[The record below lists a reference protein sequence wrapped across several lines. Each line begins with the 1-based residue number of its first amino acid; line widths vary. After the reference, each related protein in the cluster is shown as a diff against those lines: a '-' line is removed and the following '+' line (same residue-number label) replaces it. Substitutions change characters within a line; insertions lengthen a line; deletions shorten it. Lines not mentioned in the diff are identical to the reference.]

1 MGYFIDG
8 LAVFYLVVMGMIGF
22 KRGLI
27 EELGRLL
34 GLVFAAFFSFKY
46 YVALASIIH
55 KQVAIDPWVE
65 IVLASFGIFALVLF
79 IARIITKF
87 LQIAF
92 LSKQNK

>member
-46 YVALASIIH
+46 FSEQKYY
-55 KQVAIDPWVE
+55 
-65 IVLASFGIFALVLF
+65 
-79 IARIITKF
+79 
-87 LQIAF
+87 
-92 LSKQNK
+92 